1 MKIGFIGCGKMAKK
15 MADVLKNMNNFELY
29 ACSASNFERANLFKN
44 EFGFKKAYGSYEELV
59 KDNEVEVVYISV
71 VAKLHFETM
80 ILAIK
85 NNKNVVC
92 EKPFTINS
100 KESREAIDLARKNK
114 VFLAEAIWTR
124 FMPLNKT
131 VMEELKNNVIGE
143 PYLYLSNI
151 GYKIFDLERMQDPLG
166 GGVLLDCG
174 VYPINFVRMFSKKD
188 MKIVDVNTQLSN
200 SGVDNLDILKFSLG
214 ENERAITIN
223 SMLSN
228 MDLVSYIY
236 GTNGYIKFDNVNNP
250 RKVEIYSNDRPPK
263 LIKTFE
269 ADNNLTGYEYQWI
282 EFYDCIKKSMI
293 ESLSM
298 PLDETQ
304 YIMELLDLI
313 RSKGGIKFQN
323 ER

>member
-15 MADVLKNMNNFELY
+15 MAEVLKNMNNFELY

-124 FMPLNKT
+124 FMSLNKT

-143 PYLYLSNI
+143 PYLYSSNI

-200 SGVDNLDILKFSLG
+200 SGVDNLDI
-214 ENERAITIN
+214 
-223 SMLSN
+223 
-228 MDLVSYIY
+228 YIY
-236 GTNGYIKFDNVNNP
+236 WTNGYIKFDNVNNP